1 MEQKKYFQPE
11 IECASQEK
19 MRAWQNERLKNTV
32 RRVYDSVP
40 YYRELMKEKNLTP
53 DDIGGLDDLC
63 RLPFLSKDDLR
74 EAYPYGLLARP

>member
-32 RRVYDSVP
+32 RRV
-40 YYRELMKEKNLTP
+40 
-53 DDIGGLDDLC
+53 
-63 RLPFLSKDDLR
+63 
-74 EAYPYGLLARP
+74 